1 MELNEKTSVTCINY
15 FRNIADELSKLTQES
30 KNDELVLQAN
40 LYTSLFDF
48 LEAFAVTSET

>member
-1 MELNEKTSVTCINY
+1 MELNEKTSVSCINY
-15 FRNIADELSKLTQES
+15 FRNIADELAKLTQDS

-40 LYTSLFDF
+40 LYTSLFDL